1 MLINSP
7 KAFGELQLLLVN
19 FFGRNISFAKIG
31 LQRVFF
37 LTEFFL
43 SKKTTFE
50 GLFLAE
56 YFPRKNTTFE
66 GVFFLTCHIQIKM
79 YQDILTSLAPQFRNH
94 SRIPLE
100 IRSHHL
106 PPSPHIFLSLSLPLQ
121 LAFPWGCPLPFQF
134 YFSLTPPFY
143 SWKSTEKACQSPS
156 PRSIS
161 GSGGNLVFLSS
172 EPTSIYYIY
181 QEKNVKDKNSNFNY
195 LHLNSFFELQM
206 Q

>member
-1 MLINSP
+1 MENIISSSFLSINKRKKLTYLNQFFSSSN
-7 KAFGELQLLLVN
+7 KNVSRYN
-19 FFGRNISFAKIG
+19 FFGPS
-31 LQRVFF
+31 
-37 LTEFFL
+37 
-43 SKKTTFE
+43 
-50 GLFLAE
+50 
-56 YFPRKNTTFE
+56 
-66 GVFFLTCHIQIKM
+66 IQESQ
-79 YQDILTSLAPQFRNH
+79 QD
-94 SRIPLE
+94 PLGTKV
-100 IRSHHL
+100 
-106 PPSPHIFLSLSLPLQ
+106 PPSPSLSPHLSLSLPLQ